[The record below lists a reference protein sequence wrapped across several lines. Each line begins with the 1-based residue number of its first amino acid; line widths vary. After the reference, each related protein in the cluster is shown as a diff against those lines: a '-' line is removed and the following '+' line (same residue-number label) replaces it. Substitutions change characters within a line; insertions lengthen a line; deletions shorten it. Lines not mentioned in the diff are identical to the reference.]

1 MMIMRRRLACCTR
14 DQNTSL
20 DFDQQES
27 MMTYNGL
34 ESCIIN
40 NQSYENDSGTSR
52 GDGCVTDS
60 HDEDGSSCSSSN
72 NASGSF
78 SSHWTS
84 MMKDEKGRE
93 ELELSDSPRKLCVK
107 EKQAYKIE
115 KLDVEIMKQKF
126 AKLLLGDDITGGRK
140 GVSSALAL
148 SKAITNLAALVFGE
162 LWKLE
167 PLSEE
172 RKKKW
177 RQEMDWILSPTNYM
191 IELVPAKQHSINGQT
206 MEIMTP
212 KARADIHMNL
222 PALQKLD
229 SMLIE
234 TLDSMVGT
242 EFWYVEGGSRAEGR
256 SNSSRQSNR
265 WWLPSPKVP
274 AAGLSDTERKK
285 LLNQGK
291 VVHQVF
297 KAAKSI
303 NKNVLLEMSVPDFIR
318 EALPKS
324 GKANLGEDLYSN
336 MTAESPTVEEVL
348 HALNLKSEHRALEVI
363 NRLEAAALA
372 WKHRMLEKRN
382 YESPIHT
389 SLSFLKD
396 SESDMDKMEY
406 LLNQTESLVQEIK
419 ARFPKL
425 PQSFLDV
432 TKIQYGKDVGQAIL
446 EAYSRVL
453 ANLAFSILSR
463 IGDVLQEEVLSNPN
477 SPAATFN
484 FPGVN
489 HVNQRMPSQHVRHF
503 LINQMNIVDG
513 RFREPNT
520 VKYSKYESWDD
531 KHKRMAS
538 QHVRHSLID
547 QMNIVDGRFREPNTV
562 KYSKYE
568 SWDDK
573 HKTSLVTGTPGQS
586 RVWCLGREACG
597 SLSTLSPESSP

>member
-1 MMIMRRRLACCTR
+1 MMTMRRRLACCTR
-14 DQNTSL
+14 DPKLSL

-27 MMTYNGL
+27 MLTYNGL

-60 HDEDGSSCSSSN
+60 LDGDDSSCSSSN

-84 MMKDEKGRE
+84 IKRDEKGE
-93 ELELSDSPRKLCVK
+93 NEWELSDSPQKIYVK

-115 KLDVEIMKQKF
+115 NLDAETMKQKF

-148 SKAITNLAALVFGE
+148 SNAITNLAALVFGE

-172 RKKKW
+172 RKNKW
-177 RQEMDWILSPTNYM
+177 RREMDWLLAPTNYM

-206 MEIMTP
+206 LEIMTP

-234 TLDSMVGT
+234 TLDSMIDT
-242 EFWYVEGGSRAEGR
+242 EFWYLEGGSRAEGR
-256 SNSSRQSNR
+256 NNSTGQSNR
-265 WWLPSPKVP
+265 WWLPSPQVP
-274 AAGLSDTERKK
+274 ASGLSDSARKK

-303 NKNVLLEMSVPDFIR
+303 NKNVLLEMPVPDVIR

-336 MTAESPTVEEVL
+336 LTAESPTVEEVL

-372 WKHRMLEKRN
+372 WKQGMLVQSTN
-382 YESPIHT
+382 ESPIRT
-389 SLSFLKD
+389 SWPFIKD
-396 SESDMDKMEY
+396 LESEMDETEY
-406 LLNQTESLVQEIK
+406 LLNQTESLVEEIK

-432 TKIQYGKDVGQAIL
+432 TKIQYGKDVGQSIL

-453 ANLAFSILSR
+453 ANLAFSILTR

-477 SPAATFN
+477 SPAATCN

-489 HVNQRMPSQHVRHF
+489 LNRTDKRIPS
-503 LINQMNIVDG
+503 L
-513 RFREPNT
+513 
-520 VKYSKYESWDD
+520 
-531 KHKRMAS
+531 
-538 QHVRHSLID
+538 HVRHSLID
-547 QMNIVDGRFREPNTV
+547 QMNIVDGQFREPNTI

-568 SWDDK
+568 SQDDE
-573 HKTSLVTGTPGQS
+573 HKTSLVTGTTGKS
-586 RVWCLGREACG
+586 RVWCIGRDACG
-597 SLSTLSPESSP
+597 SLSTLSPQISP